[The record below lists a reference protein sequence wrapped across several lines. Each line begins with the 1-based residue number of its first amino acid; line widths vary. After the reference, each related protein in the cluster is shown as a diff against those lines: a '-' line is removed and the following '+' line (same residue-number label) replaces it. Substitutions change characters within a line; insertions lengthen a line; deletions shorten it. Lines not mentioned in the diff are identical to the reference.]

1 MGLVSWF
8 CLGETFGAVLTPVKI
23 PQLEVRKRPFSLK
36 KSLGGGEG
44 RGGGATRTRG
54 KVNTSPAPH
63 PLYLPFVTIFSVL
76 IAEEAL
82 ISKAEG
88 RFLFRPVPWTDL
100 FMIR

>member
-8 CLGETFGAVLTPVKI
+8 CLGETFGAVLTPVKNSL
-23 PQLEVRKRPFSLK
+23 LEVRKRPFSLK
-36 KSLGGGEG
+36 KVWGEGG

>member
-1 MGLVSWF
+1 MVL
-8 CLGETFGAVLTPVKI
+8 FGWDIWSSSDAS
-23 PQLEVRKRPFSLK
+23 EK
-36 KSLGGGEG
+36 KFGGGG

-88 RFLFRPVPWTDL
+88 RY
-100 FMIR
+100 

>member
-8 CLGETFGAVLTPVKI
+8 FLGETFGAVLTPVK
-23 PQLEVRKRPFSLK
+23 
-36 KSLGGGEG
+36 KSLGGGGG

-63 PLYLPFVTIFSVL
+63 PLYLPFLTIFSVL

-88 RFLFRPVPWTDL
+88 RY
-100 FMIR
+100 